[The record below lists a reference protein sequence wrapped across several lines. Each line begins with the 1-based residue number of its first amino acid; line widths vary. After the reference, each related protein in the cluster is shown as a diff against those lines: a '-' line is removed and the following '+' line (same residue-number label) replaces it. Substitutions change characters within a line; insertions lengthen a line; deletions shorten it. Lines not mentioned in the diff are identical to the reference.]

1 VNWRCQANSC
11 HCSLHAPSCSHATF
25 CAGADMSTY
34 RTLCFTNTAIVW
46 ITQLFS
52 VHILFGTVCVL
63 VGTMLAETAWNP
75 SCRKTWLMLSGFTS
89 VLWCGYRLWNKPWSI
104 PRAVSTIRLFCCRYH
119 RLYMKFLCVIQNKSR
134 KTLFFSE
141 TRSHLENQDLIK
153 VLQISLTSEICS
165 LNELVV
171 KLI

>member
-1 VNWRCQANSC
+1 MSLFTTRSVVQPRHFLRRRGHVHVQG
-11 HCSLHAPSCSHATF
+11 HCAALIPPLYELLNF
-25 CAGADMSTY
+25 LVYTY
-34 RTLCFTNTAIVW
+34 FLE
-46 ITQLFS
+46 Q
-52 VHILFGTVCVL
+52 CVSWW
-63 VGTMLAETAWNP
+63 AKCWQRETAWNP

-119 RLYMKFLCVIQNKSR
+119 RLYMKFLGVIQNKSR

-153 VLQISLTSEICS
+153 VL
-165 LNELVV
+165 
-171 KLI
+171 